1 MNEPTTFVDALDL
14 AFSMGGATAGTFALA
29 LDGYLEC
36 ALWSSYDL
44 YTGRPLDELDTGALA
59 DETFDDMACDVWRF
73 LATCWGDVW
82 EDFEIDLSGIEPEQ
96 LGHDLWLTRNYHGAG
111 FWDRGLG
118 EIGDKLT
125 ELAHSYGVITL
136 YIGDDGKIYA

>member
-36 ALWSSYDL
+36 ALWSSWDL
-44 YTGRPLDELDTGALA
+44 YTERPLDELGAGAVA

-125 ELAHSYGVITL
+125 ELAHSYGGVTL

>member
-1 MNEPTTFVDALDL
+1 MNEPTTYDDALDL
-14 AFSMGGATAGTFALA
+14 ACSMGDATADTYVLA

-36 ALWSSYDL
+36 ALWSSWDS
-44 YTGRPLDELDTGALA
+44 YTERPLVELGAGAMA

-125 ELAHSYGVITL
+125 ELAHSYGGVTL

>member
-1 MNEPTTFVDALDL
+1 MNEPTTYSDALDL
-14 AFSMGGATAGTFALA
+14 ACSMGDATADTYVLA

-82 EDFEIDLSGIEPEQ
+82 EDFEIDLSGIEPKQ
-96 LGHDLWLTRNYHGAG
+96 LGHDLWLTRNRHATG

-118 EIGDKLT
+118 EIGYKLT
-125 ELAHSYGVITL
+125 ELARSYGDVTL

>member
-36 ALWSSYDL
+36 ALWSSCDL
-44 YTGRPLDELDTGALA
+44 YTGRRLDELGAGAMA

-125 ELAHSYGVITL
+125 ELAHSYGGVTL

>member
-1 MNEPTTFVDALDL
+1 MNEPTTYDDALDL
-14 AFSMGGATAGTFALA
+14 ACSMGGATVDTFVLA

-36 ALWSSYDL
+36 ALWSSCDL
-44 YTGRPLDELDTGALA
+44 YTGRPLDELGAGAVA

-96 LGHDLWLTRNYHGAG
+96 LGHDLWLTRNRHGAG

-125 ELAHSYGVITL
+125 ELAHSYGDVTL
-136 YIGDDGKIYA
+136 YIYDDGKIYA

>member
-1 MNEPTTFVDALDL
+1 MNEPTTYGDVLDL

-36 ALWSSYDL
+36 ALWSSCDL
-44 YTGRPLDELDTGALA
+44 YTGRRLDELGTGAMA

-125 ELAHSYGVITL
+125 ELAHSYGGVTL

>member
-14 AFSMGGATAGTFALA
+14 AFSMGGVIASTFALA

-36 ALWSSYDL
+36 ALWSSWDL
-44 YTGRPLDELDTGALA
+44 CTERPLDELGAGAVA

-96 LGHDLWLTRNYHGAG
+96 LGHDLWLTRNRHGAG

-125 ELAHSYGVITL
+125 ELAHSYGGITL

>member
-36 ALWSSYDL
+36 ALWSSWDL
-44 YTGRPLDELDTGALA
+44 YTGRPLDELGAGAVA
-59 DETFDDMACDVWRF
+59 DETIDGMACDVWRF

>member
-1 MNEPTTFVDALDL
+1 MNQQTTYGDALNLACSMGAATFDTFV
-14 AFSMGGATAGTFALA
+14 LA

-44 YTGRPLDELDTGALA
+44 YTGRRLDKLGEGAVA
-59 DETFDDMACDVWRF
+59 YETFDDMACDVWRF

-96 LGHDLWLTRNYHGAG
+96 LGHDLWLTRNRHGAG

-125 ELAHSYGVITL
+125 ETAVTYGGVTL
-136 YIGDDGKIYA
+136 YFGGDGKIYA

>member
-1 MNEPTTFVDALDL
+1 MNEPTTYFDALDL
-14 AFSMGGATAGTFALA
+14 ACSMGAATSDTFAWA

-36 ALWSSYDL
+36 ALWSSCDL
-44 YTGRPLDELDTGALA
+44 YTGRPLAELDAGAMA

-82 EDFEIDLSGIEPEQ
+82 EDFEIDLSGIEPKR
-96 LGHDLWLTRNYHGAG
+96 LGRDLWLTRNRHGTG

-125 ELAHSYGVITL
+125 ELAHSYGGVTL

>member
-14 AFSMGGATAGTFALA
+14 AFSMGGATAVTFALA

-44 YTGRPLDELDTGALA
+44 YTGRRLDELGTGAMA

-82 EDFEIDLSGIEPEQ
+82 EDFEIDLSGIEPKQ
-96 LGHDLWLTRNYHGAG
+96 LGHDLWLTRNRHGAG

-125 ELAHSYGVITL
+125 ELAHSYGDVTL

>member
-14 AFSMGGATAGTFALA
+14 AFSMGGATAVTFALA

-59 DETFDDMACDVWRF
+59 DETFDDMACDVWQF

-82 EDFEIDLSGIEPEQ
+82 EDFEIDLSGIEPKQ
-96 LGHDLWLTRNYHGAG
+96 LGHDLWLTRNRHGAG

-125 ELAHSYGVITL
+125 ELAQSYGGVTL

>member
-1 MNEPTTFVDALDL
+1 MNEPITAGKALDL
-14 AFSMGGATAGTFALA
+14 AFSMGGATADTFALA

-36 ALWSSYDL
+36 ALWSSCDL
-44 YTGRPLDELDTGALA
+44 YTGRRLDELGTGAMA

-125 ELAHSYGVITL
+125 ELAHSYGGVTL

>member
-1 MNEPTTFVDALDL
+1 MNEPTTFVNALDL
-14 AFSMGGATAGTFALA
+14 ACSMGDATADTYVLA

-125 ELAHSYGVITL
+125 ELAHSYGGVTL

>member
-14 AFSMGGATAGTFALA
+14 AFSMGGATASTFALA

-36 ALWSSYDL
+36 ALWSSCDL
-44 YTGRPLDELDTGALA
+44 YTGRPLDELGTGAMA

-96 LGHDLWLTRNYHGAG
+96 LGHDLWLTRNRHGAG

-125 ELAHSYGVITL
+125 ELAHSYGGITL

>member
-14 AFSMGGATAGTFALA
+14 AFSMGGATAVTFALA

-44 YTGRPLDELDTGALA
+44 YTGRRLDELGTGAVA

-82 EDFEIDLSGIEPEQ
+82 EDFEIDLSGIEPKQ
-96 LGHDLWLTRNYHGAG
+96 LGHDLWLTRNRHGAG

-125 ELAHSYGVITL
+125 ELAHSYGDVTL

>member
-14 AFSMGGATAGTFALA
+14 ACSMGDATVDTYVLA
-29 LDGYLEC
+29 LDGYLGC
-36 ALWSSYDL
+36 ALWSSYDD
-44 YTGRPLDELDTGALA
+44 TGRPLDELGTGAVA

-125 ELAHSYGVITL
+125 ELAHSYGDVTL

>member
-14 AFSMGGATAGTFALA
+14 AFSMGGATASTFALA

-44 YTGRPLDELDTGALA
+44 DTGRPLDELGAGAVA
-59 DETFDDMACDVWRF
+59 DETIDGMACDVWRF

-82 EDFEIDLSGIEPEQ
+82 EDFEIDLSGIEPKQ
-96 LGHDLWLTRNYHGAG
+96 LGHDLWLTRNRHGAG

-125 ELAHSYGVITL
+125 ELAQSYGGVTL

>member
-1 MNEPTTFVDALDL
+1 MNEPTTYGDVLDL
-14 AFSMGGATAGTFALA
+14 ACSMGAATSDTFARA
-29 LDGYLEC
+29 LDGYLGC

-44 YTGRPLDELDTGALA
+44 DTGRPLDELGAGAVA
-59 DETFDDMACDVWRF
+59 DETIDGMACDVWRF

-82 EDFEIDLSGIEPEQ
+82 EDFEIDLSGIEPKQ
-96 LGHDLWLTRNYHGAG
+96 LGHDLWLTRNRHGAG

-125 ELAHSYGVITL
+125 ELAQSYGGVTL

>member
-1 MNEPTTFVDALDL
+1 MNEPTTYSDALDL
-14 AFSMGGATAGTFALA
+14 ACSMGDATADTYVLA

-44 YTGRPLDELDTGALA
+44 YTGCPLDELDTGALA

-82 EDFEIDLSGIEPEQ
+82 EDFEIDLSGIEPKQ
-96 LGHDLWLTRNYHGAG
+96 LGHDLWLTRNRHGAG

-125 ELAHSYGVITL
+125 ELARSYGDVTL

>member
-14 AFSMGGATAGTFALA
+14 AFSMGGATASTFALA

-36 ALWSSYDL
+36 ALWSSCDL
-44 YTGRPLDELDTGALA
+44 YTGRPLDELGAGAVA

-96 LGHDLWLTRNYHGAG
+96 LGHDLWLTRNRHGAG

-125 ELAHSYGVITL
+125 ELAHSYGGVTL

>member
-1 MNEPTTFVDALDL
+1 MNEPTTYGDVLDL

-36 ALWSSYDL
+36 ALWSSCDL
-44 YTGRPLDELDTGALA
+44 YTGRRLDELGTGAMA

-96 LGHDLWLTRNYHGAG
+96 LGHDLWLTRNRHGAG

-125 ELAHSYGVITL
+125 ELAHSYGGVTL

>member
-14 AFSMGGATAGTFALA
+14 AFSMGGATASTCALA

-36 ALWSSYDL
+36 ALWSSCDL
-44 YTGRPLDELDTGALA
+44 YTGRPLDELGAGAVA

-96 LGHDLWLTRNYHGAG
+96 LGHDLWLTRNRHGAG

-125 ELAHSYGVITL
+125 ELAHSYGGVTL

>member
-1 MNEPTTFVDALDL
+1 MNEPTTYDDALDL
-14 AFSMGGATAGTFALA
+14 ACSMGDATVDTYVLA

-36 ALWSSYDL
+36 ALWSSCDL
-44 YTGRPLDELDTGALA
+44 YTGRRLGELGTGAVA
-59 DETFDDMACDVWRF
+59 DETIDDMACDVWRF

-125 ELAHSYGVITL
+125 ELAHSYGGVTL

>member
-36 ALWSSYDL
+36 ALWSNCDL
-44 YTGRPLDELDTGALA
+44 YTGRPLDELGAGAVA

-96 LGHDLWLTRNYHGAG
+96 LGHDLWLTRNRHGAG

-118 EIGDKLT
+118 EIGYKLT
-125 ELAHSYGVITL
+125 ELAHSYGDVTL

>member
-1 MNEPTTFVDALDL
+1 MNEPTTFVDTLDL

-36 ALWSSYDL
+36 ALWSSCDL
-44 YTGRPLDELDTGALA
+44 YTGRRLDELGTGAMA
-59 DETFDDMACDVWRF
+59 GETFDDMACDVWRF

-96 LGHDLWLTRNYHGAG
+96 LGHDLWLTRNRHGAG

-125 ELAHSYGVITL
+125 ELAHSYGGVTL

>member
-14 AFSMGGATAGTFALA
+14 AFSMGGATARTFALA
-29 LDGYLEC
+29 LDGYVEC
-36 ALWSSYDL
+36 ALWSSCDL
-44 YTGRPLDELDTGALA
+44 YTGRRLDELGAEAVA

-96 LGHDLWLTRNYHGAG
+96 LGHDLWLTRNRHGAG

-125 ELAHSYGVITL
+125 ELAHSYGGITL

>member
-36 ALWSSYDL
+36 ALWSSCDL
-44 YTGRPLDELDTGALA
+44 STGRPLAELDARA
-59 DETFDDMACDVWRF
+59 VAAETVDGMACDVWRF

-125 ELAHSYGVITL
+125 ELAHSYGGVTL

>member
-36 ALWSSYDL
+36 ALWSSCDL
-44 YTGRPLDELDTGALA
+44 YTGRPLAELDAGAVA
-59 DETFDDMACDVWRF
+59 DETVDDMACDVWLF
-73 LATCWGDVW
+73 LAICWGDVW

-125 ELAHSYGVITL
+125 ELAHSYGGVTL

>member
-14 AFSMGGATAGTFALA
+14 AFSMGGATASTFALA
-29 LDGYLEC
+29 LDGYMEC
-36 ALWSSYDL
+36 ALWSSCDL
-44 YTGRPLDELDTGALA
+44 YTGRRLDELGTRAMA
-59 DETFDDMACDVWRF
+59 AETFDDMACDVWRF

-125 ELAHSYGVITL
+125 ELAHSYGDVTL

>member
-14 AFSMGGATAGTFALA
+14 ARSMGGATAGTFALA
-29 LDGYLEC
+29 LDGYLGC
-36 ALWSSYDL
+36 ALWSSWDL
-44 YTGRPLDELDTGALA
+44 YTERPLDELGAGAVA

-96 LGHDLWLTRNYHGAG
+96 LGHDLWLTRNRHGAG

-125 ELAHSYGVITL
+125 ELAHSYGGVTL

>member
-36 ALWSSYDL
+36 ALWSSCDP
-44 YTGRPLDELDTGALA
+44 YTGRRLDELGAGAVA

-96 LGHDLWLTRNYHGAG
+96 LGHDLWLTRNRHGAG

-125 ELAHSYGVITL
+125 ELAHSYGGVTL

>member
-36 ALWSSYDL
+36 ALWSSWDL
-44 YTGRPLDELDTGALA
+44 YTGRPLDELGAGAVA
-59 DETFDDMACDVWRF
+59 DETIDGMACDVWRF

-82 EDFEIDLSGIEPEQ
+82 EDFEIDLSGLEPKQ
-96 LGHDLWLTRNYHGAG
+96 LGHELWLARNGHGAG

-125 ELAHSYGVITL
+125 ELAHSYGGVTL

>member
-1 MNEPTTFVDALDL
+1 MNEPITAGKALDL
-14 AFSMGGATAGTFALA
+14 ACSMGGATADTFVLA

-44 YTGRPLDELDTGALA
+44 YTERPLDELGAGALA

-82 EDFEIDLSGIEPEQ
+82 EDFEIDLSGIEPKQ
-96 LGHDLWLTRNYHGAG
+96 LGHDLWLTRNRHGAG

-125 ELAHSYGVITL
+125 ELAHSYGGVTL

>member
-36 ALWSSYDL
+36 ALWSSCDL
-44 YTGRPLDELDTGALA
+44 YTGRPLDELGTGAMA
-59 DETFDDMACDVWRF
+59 AETFDDMACDVWRF

-125 ELAHSYGVITL
+125 ELAHSYGDVTL

>member
-14 AFSMGGATAGTFALA
+14 AFSMGAATASTFALA

-36 ALWSSYDL
+36 ALWSSCDL
-44 YTGRPLDELDTGALA
+44 YTGRPLDELGAGAVA

-96 LGHDLWLTRNYHGAG
+96 LGHDLWLTRNRHGAG

-125 ELAHSYGVITL
+125 ELAHSYGGITL

>member
-1 MNEPTTFVDALDL
+1 MNEPTTYGDVLDL
-14 AFSMGGATAGTFALA
+14 AFSMGSATAVTFALA
-29 LDGYLEC
+29 LDGYLGC
-36 ALWSSYDL
+36 ALWSSWDS
-44 YTGRPLDELDTGALA
+44 YTERPLVELGEEAMA
-59 DETFDDMACDVWRF
+59 DETFDGMACDVWRF

-96 LGHDLWLTRNYHGAG
+96 LGHDLWLTRNRHGAG

-125 ELAHSYGVITL
+125 ELAHSYGGVTL

>member
-36 ALWSSYDL
+36 ALWSSCDL
-44 YTGRPLDELDTGALA
+44 YTGHRLDELGTGAMA
-59 DETFDDMACDVWRF
+59 AETFDDMACDVWRF

-125 ELAHSYGVITL
+125 ELAHSYGDVTL